1 MPATTQ
7 TEPAPDPQLKQQQQA
22 MDAYVKEVEK
32 YTLETEQAHETEI
45 QSLYQQIEDTKTQ
58 CEAKVLK
65 TK

>member
-45 QSLYQQIEDTKTQ
+45 
-58 CEAKVLK
+58 
-65 TK
+65 